1 MVKTTYYVNKEKRTV
16 ACVMYTYNDVR
27 DKIQKYGLVPS
38 YKYLCQV
45 KVYHGVAKCAPEDE
59 WDETIGRRLAERRAA
74 AKRQNYV
81 NGEIDKFIQGEV
93 ARLNNLIEH
102 GLLKYPNPIEIVAED
117 EVVES

>member
-16 ACVMYTYNDVR
+16 VCVMYTCNDVR
-27 DKIQKYGLVPS
+27 DKILKYGLIPS
-38 YKYLCQV
+38 YKYLSQV

-59 WDETIGRRLAERRAA
+59 WDEVIGRKLAEWRAA

-81 NGEIDKFIQGEV
+81 NGEINKFIQREV
-93 ARLNNLIEH
+93 AHLNDLIKH
-102 GLLKYPNPIEIVAED
+102 GSLKYPNPIEFVEED